1 MEIFHPQ
8 GVKNL
13 TSYGRIQGLVVGAQ
27 GECNK
32 SLADFIARIAD
43 QGALSRFRCMGFTSP
58 LGARSTVLAQ
68 IYLALGI
75 EAIRGVA
82 RLRVA
87 NLSLALAGSKSRK
100 VATAR
105 RKAAKT
111 LFEEQNLAYW
121 HRHCYFAD

>member
-1 MEIFHPQ
+1 
-8 GVKNL
+8 
-13 TSYGRIQGLVVGAQ
+13 
-27 GECNK
+27 
-32 SLADFIARIAD
+32 
-43 QGALSRFRCMGFTSP
+43 MGFTSP

-87 NLSLALAGSKSRK
+87 NLSLVLAGSKSRK
-100 VATAR
+100 VAAAR
-105 RKAAKT
+105 RKVAKT